1 MVHESIVPPNSGNHH
16 VEAAARFE
24 SPRVEARWEKP
35 LIAAGGGE
43 ATLLVRVIAAAEDAT
58 EAGRAAP
65 LDVAFVLDRSGSMQ
79 GDKLHLAREGVD
91 LAVARLRDADRA
103 ALVVYDDEVDAVQ
116 PLAPATPRLKASLRL
131 ALHGI
136 DPGGSTY
143 LSGGWVAGCHQLA
156 EARPVAAVDSMA
168 TRIRRVILL
177 TDGLAN
183 VGILDP
189 GILARHAGE
198 LRRRGIATTTVGVGQ
213 DFNEGL
219 LSAMA
224 EAGGGNFQYV
234 ADPKELRAFFAHELQ
249 ELFSVAAT
257 SLTITLALPQGLD
270 AELISAFPVETRG
283 NALEVAI
290 GDLPAGDEIDLVFI
304 VRAGC
309 GNAAELLPVGVTAC
323 WTDPRAD
330 ARREINATLEPLRRA
345 EGEEVTAST
354 PDDLVVERAAR
365 QRAAAER
372 RAGLELDRAGHFAE
386 SRARMLQSRDYLV
399 TAPMTAAVQADLAET
414 TALAF
419 EPATAGYGS
428 HVRKST
434 QYRDTLRR
442 RGRDVAEPSVYE
454 ESR

>member
-1 MVHESIVPPNSGNHH
+1 MTNDSVSLPSSGSHN
-16 VEAAARFE
+16 VEAAGPNTT
-24 SPRVEARWEKP
+24 PRVEARWERP

-43 ATLLVRVIAAAEDAT
+43 ATLLVRIIAAPGDET
-58 EAGRAAP
+58 ETSRAAP

-79 GDKLHLAREGVD
+79 GGKLDLAKEGVD

-103 ALVVYDDEVDAVQ
+103 ALVVYDDEVDTVQ

-131 ALHGI
+131 ALHGV

-143 LSGGWVAGCHQLA
+143 LSGGWIAGCHQLA
-156 EARPVAAVDSMA
+156 EATPVANADATA

-189 GILARHAGE
+189 GMLARHAGE

-213 DFNEGL
+213 DFDEGL

-234 ADPKELRAFFAHELQ
+234 ADPEGLRAFFAHELQ

-257 SLTITLALPQGLD
+257 GLAVTLVFAPGVD
-270 AELISAFPVETRG
+270 AELVSAFPADARE

-290 GDLPAGDEIDLVFI
+290 GDLPAGDEIDLVFT
-304 VRAGC
+304 VRTRR
-309 GNAAELLPVGVTAC
+309 GNAGDLLPVGVTAC

-330 ARREINATLEPLRRA
+330 ARREVNARLEPLRRA
-345 EGEEVTAST
+345 EEEEVTAAT
-354 PDDLVVERAAR
+354 PDDFVLERAAR

-372 RAGLELDRAGHFAE
+372 RAGLELDRAGRFAE
-386 SRARMLQSRDYLV
+386 SRARMLQSQAFLAA
-399 TAPMTAAVQADLAET
+399 APMTAEVQSDLAET
-414 TALAF
+414 RMLASA
-419 EPATAGYGS
+419 PSTSAYGS
-428 HVRKST
+428 HTRKSA
-434 QYRDTLRR
+434 QLRESLRR
-442 RGRDVAEPSVYE
+442 RGRQGFEP
-454 ESR
+454 ESPVGNR